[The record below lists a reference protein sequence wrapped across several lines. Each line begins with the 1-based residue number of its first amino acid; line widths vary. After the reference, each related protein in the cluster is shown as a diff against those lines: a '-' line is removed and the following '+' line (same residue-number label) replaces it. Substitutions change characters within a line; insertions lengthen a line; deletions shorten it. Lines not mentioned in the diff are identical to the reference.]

1 MLTTMAGYAVAPAP
15 FSLLTFA
22 TVTVGTGLTS
32 AAANAINQV
41 RDHGLSRQGLMTVVH
56 FCQNRIKLIFLSY

>member
-15 FSLLTFA
+15 FTLLTFA

-41 RDHGLSRQGLMTVVH
+41 RGHGLSRQALSDSCT
-56 FCQNRIKLIFLSY
+56 FIKFSGFVRAL